1 VRKHL
6 IIINFKP
13 FTIMATNSEK
23 TIGKAIGNA
32 RALCTEVDSF
42 GDFTPANPAETTTNL
57 RSLIADLETAD
68 QLEATALSTY
78 STATSQRRKLFFTH
92 ADSLEK
98 RYSEINSAVLR
109 QYKSGSDEYNNISRK
124 ISKLRGKQRPA
135 KDPKKPDAVHN
146 SQSQKSF
153 DSLTQ
158 GLSDLIGILNS
169 FSTPFSTVNPRV
181 EIATLT
187 ALKDELNLANNNVN
201 IAIGKH
207 KDSLEDRNKKF
218 ALVKKLA
225 DDIKESVRGQY
236 TPKSSQYKR
245 VSRFSI

>member
-1 VRKHL
+1 
-6 IIINFKP
+6 
-13 FTIMATNSEK
+13 MSSNSEK

-42 GDFTPANPAETTTNL
+42 GNFVPANPGETTTNL
-57 RSLIADLETAD
+57 RSLIADLEAAD
-68 QLEATALSTY
+68 QLEATALSIY

-92 ADSLEK
+92 EDSLEK
-98 RYSEINSAVLR
+98 RFAEINGAVLR
-109 QYKSGSDEYNNISRK
+109 QYKSRSDEYKNISRK
-124 ISKLRGKQRPA
+124 IAKLRGEKRPA
-135 KDPKKPDAVHN
+135 KDPKMPDAVHN

-158 GLSDLIGILNS
+158 GLSDLIGILNG
-169 FSTPFSTVNPRV
+169 FSTPFSTVNSRV
-181 EIATLT
+181 EIATLM
-187 ALKDELNLANNNVN
+187 AMKDELKMATDNVN
-201 IAIGKH
+201 VTIGKH

-236 TPKSSQYKR
+236 KPNSSQHKR
-245 VSRFSI
+245 VLRFPI